1 LLPPHCLSHHAFT
14 TNLANC
20 MKIRLFLTFF
30 GGLVLSA
37 MAGAQNN
44 VTRSL
49 SSFDKIAISGGYESV
64 MLQEGSSESITLE
77 LNGVDA
83 DKIITEVK
91 GSTLEIGMKKG
102 SYNGSKIRMTIT
114 YKNLKE
120 VAASGSSNIEA
131 LSVIKTSEFDLA
143 SSGSSN
149 FKGAFDVKDLDIAIS
164 GSSKMVLTG
173 TATEQEFAISGSANI
188 DAGDLKGKTAEVA
201 ISGSGNVLV
210 GVDGPVQSSVSGSG
224 KVTTKKR

>member
-1 LLPPHCLSHHAFT
+1 
-14 TNLANC
+14 
-20 MKIRLFLTFF
+20 MKIRLLLTLF

-49 SSFDKIAISGGYESV
+49 PSFNKIAISGGYDAV
-64 MLQEGSSESITLE
+64 LLQEGSSEGVTLE

-102 SYNGSKIRMTIT
+102 SYNGAKIRMTIT
-114 YKNLKE
+114 YKKLKE
-120 VAASGSSNIEA
+120 IASSGSSNIEA
-131 LSVIKTSEFDLA
+131 LSVIKGNEFEIA
-143 SSGSSN
+143 TSGSGD
-149 FKGAFDVKDLDIAIS
+149 FKGTFDVKDLDVAIS
-164 GSSKMVLTG
+164 GSSKMVLKG
-173 TATEQEFAISGSANI
+173 SAAEQEFAVSGSGNI
-188 DAGDLKGKTAEVA
+188 DAGDLTGKTAEVA

-210 GVDGPVQSSVSGSG
+210 GVDGPVQSAVSGSG
-224 KVTTKKR
+224 KVTSKKK